1 MKAAWND
8 VVIAESDDTIIVEG
22 NHYFP
27 AAALKREYL
36 LPSETTTNCHW
47 KGVANYYTLQVSGR
61 INRDAVWYYAQPKR
75 AAAQIKDRV
84 AFWNGV
90 RVQP

>member
-1 MKAAWND
+1 MKAVWND

>member
-1 MKAAWND
+1 MKAVWND

-47 KGVANYYTLQVSGR
+47 KGVANYYTLQVNGR

>member
-1 MKAAWND
+1 MKAVWND
-8 VVIAESDDTIIVEG
+8 VMIAESDDTIIVEG

-61 INRDAVWYYAQPKR
+61 INRDAVWYYARPKR

-90 RVQP
+90 RLHP